1 MEDSFNFLQ
10 TLDGKAWSKENFSG
24 KVTVLSFTDQNSQAL
39 STQAGI
45 ALGKRFM
52 EHPRFQIATAVK
64 VPSMFKG
71 LAAALLKA
79 GQVKAREG
87 AAKGFSKAGKP
98 VPEDLDQRVHVL
110 FDLDGKA
117 AGALLSGWKSNHAQL
132 LLVDGAGAVHGEFS
146 DPDPENAVE
155 ALSEQLTSLLSAG

>member
-10 TLDGKAWSKENFSG
+10 TLDGKAWSKNNFQA
-24 KVTVLSFTDQNSQAL
+24 KVTVLSFTDQNSQSL

-52 EHPRFQIATAVK
+52 EYPKFQIATAVK

-71 LAAALLKA
+71 LAATLLKA
-79 GQVKAREG
+79 GQIKAREG
-87 AAKGFSKAGKP
+87 AAKGFTKAGKP
-98 VPEDLDQRVHVL
+98 VPEDLDTRVHVL

-117 AGALLSGWKSNHAQL
+117 AQALLSEWKAGHAQL
-132 LLVDGAGAVHGEFS
+132 LLVDGTGAVQGEFS
-146 DPDPENAVE
+146 DPNPEKAVE
-155 ALSEQLTSLLSAG
+155 ALSERLTALLTAD